1 MAEQDSIRCIQLPL
15 LNIQLL
21 LPNAVV
27 AEIISYVRPEQS
39 GDDWLD
45 GVMIWRGVSVPV
57 VSVEKM
63 CQQDYNEPG
72 VRSRIAVIYNLF
84 NDDEMP
90 YLGIIMQDIPRAY
103 LAEEDRMPAQTN
115 EAGCE
120 FLHGQADV
128 MNSEMMIPNLDAI
141 MRAAK
146 QKLQSLG

>member
-15 LNIQLL
+15 LNFQLL
-21 LPNAVV
+21 LPNSVV
-27 AEIISYVRPEQS
+27 AEIISYVRPEQA

-63 CQQDYNEPG
+63 CQQEHVEPG
-72 VRSRIAVIYNLF
+72 VRSRIAVIYNLH

-103 LAEEDRMPAQTN
+103 LAEEERMPAQTFD
-115 EAGCE
+115 ADCA
-120 FLHGQADV
+120 FLHGRADV
-128 MNSEMMIPNLDAI
+128 MNSELMIPDLDAI
-141 MRAAK
+141 SEATRK
-146 QKLQSLG
+146 KLQSLG

>member
-15 LNIQLL
+15 MNFQLL

-27 AEIISYVRPEQS
+27 AEIISYVRPDQA

-63 CQQDYNEPG
+63 CQQEHIEPG
-72 VRSRIAVIYNLF
+72 VRSRIAVIYNLH
-84 NDDEMP
+84 NDDDMP

-103 LAEEDRMPAQTN
+103 LAEEDRMPAQMIDSN
-115 EAGCE
+115 CE
-120 FLHGQADV
+120 FLQGRADV
-128 MNSEMMIPNLDAI
+128 MNSDLMIPALDAI
-141 MRAAK
+141 MDATR
-146 QKLQSLG
+146 QKVQSMG